1 MEETEPVDRIGMVA
15 TEGHRH
21 RLKHRLNR
29 NPLDRRCETLKVN
42 KTENRFVSHAETKD
56 IVRKEKIV
64 SMHTQGIR
72 KDPKEVANRK
82 AAKEEK
88 VTVETEK
95 EISEIFYANG

>member
-1 MEETEPVDRIGMVA
+1 METM
-15 TEGHRH
+15 EGHRR
-21 RLKHRLNR
+21 RLNHRLNL
-29 NPLDRRCETLKVN
+29 NPLDRRCETLKVS
-42 KTENRFVSHAETKD
+42 KTENRFVSHGETKD
-56 IVRKEKIV
+56 IKIV

-88 VTVETEK
+88 VTVEVEK